1 MAHNFKNLL
10 IWQKGMDICAEIDE
24 ICSKFPKHELYKLSS
39 QMNGASVSIPSNIAE
54 GSNRG
59 NKHFILFLNNSL
71 GSSYELQTQL
81 LIALRRKYVC
91 NKVEENLIEF
101 QKMTIGFI
109 NKLT

>member
-59 NKHFILFLNNSL
+59 NKHFILFF
-71 GSSYELQTQL
+71 E
-81 LIALRRKYVC
+81 
-91 NKVEENLIEF
+91 
-101 QKMTIGFI
+101 
-109 NKLT
+109 

>member
-1 MAHNFKNLL
+1 MVHNFKNLL
-10 IWQKGMDICAEIDE
+10 IWKKGMDICAEIDE

-39 QMNGASVSIPSNIAE
+39 QINGASVSIPSNIAE

>member
-1 MAHNFKNLL
+1 MVLQYQFHQTLR
-10 IWQKGMDICAEIDE
+10 KGQIEGI
-24 ICSKFPKHELYKLSS
+24 
-39 QMNGASVSIPSNIAE
+39 NI
-54 GSNRG
+54 SYY
-59 NKHFILFLNNSL
+59 FLNNSL